1 MPRFDFNGSGMTSQR
16 TRDRLVARLR
26 EKGISNEAVL
36 AAIGLIPRH
45 LFVDEALAHRAY
57 EDTALPIGYG
67 QTISQPF
74 IVALM
79 TQILLAAPRAQVR
92 KRAREGA
99 RQAAATQEP
108 AAERLSLHEG
118 GPVAERGAGL
128 GRARVLEVGTG
139 SGYQTAVL
147 ASLRP
152 LVRRVFTVE
161 RLRDLSLRAEQRLH
175 AMGSRSV
182 RFRHADGYQGWAE
195 EGPFDGIL
203 VTAAPPEVPQAL
215 LDQLAIGGRLVV
227 PVGGDD
233 VQELKVYDRTENGHR
248 MATLEYVRFVPLL
261 KGRR

>member
-1 MPRFDFNGSGMTSQR
+1 MARLDLAGSGMTSQR

-26 EKGISNEAVL
+26 EKGITHDAVL
-36 AAIGLIPRH
+36 AAMAKIPRH

-79 TQILLAAPRAQVR
+79 TQTLVAAPR
-92 KRAREGA
+92 
-99 RQAAATQEP
+99 
-108 AAERLSLHEG
+108 S
-118 GPVAERGAGL
+118 
-128 GRARVLEVGTG
+128 RVLEVGTG

-152 LVRRVFTVE
+152 LVRRVFSVE
-161 RLRDLSLRAEQRLH
+161 RLRDLSQRAEQRLH
-175 AMGSRSV
+175 DIGLRSV
-182 RFRHADGYQGWAE
+182 RFRYGDGYQGWPE

-203 VTAAPPEVPQAL
+203 VTAAPPEVPQTL
-215 LDQLAIGGRLVV
+215 LDQLAVGGRMVV
-227 PVGGDD
+227 PVGGDG
-233 VQELKVYDRTENGHR
+233 VQELKVYDRTEGGHR
-248 MATLEYVRFVPLL
+248 VETLDYVRFVPLL